1 MKVLL
6 RILLLLAL
14 VVYLVFAVTRFNNP
28 KDSKMCSQVNVCVED
43 SAKAVFITTTE
54 IRNILGA
61 AKVYPLGKKISE
73 VDCYKME
80 KILSKNPFIKN
91 ALCYKTA
98 GGQVVVKVE
107 QRLPVMR
114 VISDSGENYFIDSQG
129 KQFTKSAS
137 GKVVST
143 TFLRLG
149 SAPLGSD
156 SKVLR
161 PMRTACPV
169 VSSLKRFI
177 SLGRCQSN
185 CKFLPIALSSAIA
198 AMIDIVLI
206 LFN

>member
-14 VVYLVFAVTRFNNP
+14 VVFLVFAVTSFNNP
-28 KDSKMCSQVNVCVED
+28 KDSKMCSHVNVCVED
-43 SAKAVFITTTE
+43 SGKAVFITTTE

-114 VISDSGENYFIDSQG
+114 VISDSGENYFID
-129 KQFTKSAS
+129 
-137 GKVVST
+137 
-143 TFLRLG
+143 
-149 SAPLGSD
+149 
-156 SKVLR
+156 
-161 PMRTACPV
+161 
-169 VSSLKRFI
+169 
-177 SLGRCQSN
+177 
-185 CKFLPIALSSAIA
+185 
-198 AMIDIVLI
+198 
-206 LFN
+206 

>member
-14 VVYLVFAVTRFNNP
+14 VVYLAFAVTKFNNP

-107 QRLPVMR
+107 QR
-114 VISDSGENYFIDSQG
+114 
-129 KQFTKSAS
+129 
-137 GKVVST
+137 
-143 TFLRLG
+143 
-149 SAPLGSD
+149 
-156 SKVLR
+156 
-161 PMRTACPV
+161 
-169 VSSLKRFI
+169 
-177 SLGRCQSN
+177 
-185 CKFLPIALSSAIA
+185 
-198 AMIDIVLI
+198 
-206 LFN
+206 